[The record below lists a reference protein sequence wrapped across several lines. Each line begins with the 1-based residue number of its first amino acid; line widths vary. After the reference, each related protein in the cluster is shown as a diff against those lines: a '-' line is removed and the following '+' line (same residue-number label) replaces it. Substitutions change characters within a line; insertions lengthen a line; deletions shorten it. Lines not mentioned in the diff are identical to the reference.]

1 MDFTI
6 VLVSRGRPTL
16 LANLL
21 LSIARTAKT
30 DYEVLIGCDSD
41 DLITYNSYQSELH
54 KFENVR
60 FFFKER
66 NPNLHEYIN
75 YLVSQGTGKYVFGLN
90 DDCEL
95 VNELWDKKALEALDK
110 FGPLCYGVT
119 QDNSIDKVGPADYAS
134 FPIISRAAINRLGFF
149 MEQGFGNHGS
159 DVVTH
164 RIYSNAGLTC
174 QVPVYIR
181 HIYHETPAL
190 LQSRMSDTTAREMIE
205 RTMKENN
212 LGNLYTY
219 DISSYVEKLC
229 TK

>member
-6 VLVSRGRPTL
+6 VLVSRGRPNL

-21 LSIARTAKT
+21 ASIARTAKSE
-30 DYEVLIGCDSD
+30 YEVLVGCDND
-41 DLITYNSYQSELH
+41 DLVTRNSYQAELY
-54 KFENVR
+54 KFDKAK
-60 FFFKER
+60 FFFQER
-66 NPNLHEYIN
+66 NPNLHQYLN
-75 YLVSQGTGKYVFGLN
+75 YLASVGTGKYIFGLN

-95 VNELWDKKALEALDK
+95 VNELWDIKSLEALDK
-110 FGPLCYGVT
+110 AGPICYGVT

-134 FPIISRAAINRLGFF
+134 FPIISRVAFEKLGFF
-149 MEQGFGNHGS
+149 MEEGFGNHGS

-164 RIYSNAGLTC
+164 RIYSSLGLTC

-181 HIYHETPAL
+181 HIYHETPML
-190 LQSRMSDTTAREMIE
+190 LQARMNDQTAKEMIE
-205 RTMKENN
+205 RSLKENKLN
-212 LGNLYTY
+212 QLFTY